1 MLLTQL
7 GADLLTL
14 PIMKVALKPHPN
26 HQIIA
31 NDAVGHDALDYGI
44 CSAGYQLT
52 RGVAA
57 FGRAHPDRLIHIEGA
72 MRDASPLVLET
83 LLYAQGPLAD
93 LATTRLFLCR
103 YHYAAQIKNF
113 LYKAAVQCMYLL
125 SERR

>member
-1 MLLTQL
+1 MLLTQP

-14 PIMKVALKPHPN
+14 PMIKVALEPHPN
-26 HQIIA
+26 HQIIT

-52 RGVAA
+52 RGVTA
-57 FGRAHPDRLIHIEGA
+57 FGRAHPYRLKHIEGS

-83 LLYAQGPLAD
+83 LLYAHGPLAD
-93 LATTRLFLCR
+93 LATTGLFLCR
-103 YHYAAQIKNF
+103 YDYASQIEKF
-113 LYKAAVQCMYLL
+113 LYKVAVQCMHLL

>member
-14 PIMKVALKPHPN
+14 PMIKVALEPHPN

-57 FGRAHPDRLIHIEGA
+57 FGRAHPYRLIHIECA

-83 LLYAQGPLAD
+83 LLDAHGPQAD
-93 LATTRLFLCR
+93 LATTRLFLCS

-113 LYKAAVQCMYLL
+113 LYKAAVQCMHLL
-125 SERR
+125 PERR